1 MNHEIIPDPP
11 FADSLQSHR
20 ADAWKLVKRQLL
32 VGTILTGKIYYR
44 APYGV
49 FFDAGVGFPVLIEV
63 PEFGKPE
70 GGMIF
75 PEDYPAIGSLISG
88 EIVGFRD
95 ETRQIVVVKT
105 GNLLFYQQLSRNM
118 GADEAA

>member
-1 MNHEIIPDPP
+1 M
-11 FADSLQSHR
+11 QSHR
-20 ADAWKLVKRQLL
+20 ADAWELVKQQLL

-70 GGMIF
+70 GGMVF
-75 PEDYPAIGSLISG
+75 SEDYPALGSLISG
-88 EIVGFRD
+88 EIAGFRD
-95 ETRQIVVVKT
+95 EMRQIVVVKI
-105 GNLLFYQQLSRNM
+105 GNLLFYQQLSRTM
-118 GADEAA
+118 GLDETL